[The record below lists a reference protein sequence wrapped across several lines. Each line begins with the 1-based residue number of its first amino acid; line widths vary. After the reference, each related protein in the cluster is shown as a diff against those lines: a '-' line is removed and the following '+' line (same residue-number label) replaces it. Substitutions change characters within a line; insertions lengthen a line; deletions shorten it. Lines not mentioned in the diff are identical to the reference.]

1 MEGIA
6 LPAATRI
13 LEETKNVL
21 KMEIMPTEHSR
32 TCESIPISDQA
43 VSPSRIIAP
52 YSTDKSVSTSSS
64 SDITMHTINGYITN
78 SVKSSGHIGNNNRK
92 SNTQKNRAY
101 SLDLEKKQ
109 LAMSL
114 PNKRR
119 LPSYSTST
127 SGLIEHAKRAQRSRT
142 LNHRKRSYMK
152 QLTPLG
158 SLHSMTS
165 SVSSTFSNHV
175 SSQTEIL
182 LLVSDVKDT
191 GIEVIDG
198 VFFNGNKF
206 LVITGIEENSIFER

>member
-6 LPAATRI
+6 LTAATRI

-43 VSPSRIIAP
+43 VTPSRIIAP

-64 SDITMHTINGYITN
+64 SDITIHTINGYITN
-78 SVKSSGHIGNNNRK
+78 SVKSSGHIGNNRK
-92 SNTQKNRAY
+92 SNTQKNRGY

-142 LNHRKRSYMK
+142 LSHRKRSYMK

-158 SLHSMTS
+158 SLHFMTS

-175 SSQTEIL
+175 SLQTEIL